1 LRAVSFPVD
10 ASKARTMAGIS
21 TALAACLRAY
31 SGFSNSIEKPVRR
44 FGSAL
49 MPPRYGDPAK

>member
-1 LRAVSFPVD
+1 
-10 ASKARTMAGIS
+10 MAGIS